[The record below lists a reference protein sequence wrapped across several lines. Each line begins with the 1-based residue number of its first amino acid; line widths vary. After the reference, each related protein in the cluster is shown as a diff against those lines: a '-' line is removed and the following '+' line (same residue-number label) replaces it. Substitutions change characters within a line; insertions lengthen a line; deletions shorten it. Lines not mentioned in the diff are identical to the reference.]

1 MRLIAKWW
9 KLGTG
14 VVTIEY
20 LLLAAIV
27 GIALIVGCT
36 NLATALYVG
45 AGEPPAPAPTHD
57 TGAPSDN

>member
-9 KLGTG
+9 KRGAG
-14 VVTIEY
+14 VVTVEH

-45 AGEPPAPAPTHD
+45 AGAAPAPAPTD
-57 TGAPSDN
+57 SGGVGADR